1 MTERKECRQTERG
14 RQAGRKEGR
23 QTDTQTRVPI
33 NLGLVDGN
41 D

>member
-1 MTERKECRQTERG
+1 MKQDG
-14 RQAGRKEGR
+14 RQADRETERQEGR
-23 QTDTQTRVPI
+23 QTDTLTRVPI